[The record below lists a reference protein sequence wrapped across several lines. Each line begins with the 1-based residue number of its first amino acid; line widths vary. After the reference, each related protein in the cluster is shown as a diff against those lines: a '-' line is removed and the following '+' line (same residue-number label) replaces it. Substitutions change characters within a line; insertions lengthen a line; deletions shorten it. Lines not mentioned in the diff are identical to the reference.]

1 MLPSF
6 LLSLR
11 EGIEAAL
18 IIGIV
23 LGALRKMRRTELIPA
38 VWLGTVLAAS
48 LSLLGGILLTSLGLS
63 FEGAA
68 EQIFEGV
75 TMLLA
80 AAMLTWMIFWMSRTA
95 PRPEKQHGRRSPGR
109 RPRRRQRGVFF
120 VAFLAVVREGIEL
133 ALFLTAS
140 VFATDTLQ
148 TLLGALLGLG
158 TAILLGWSI
167 FAATIR
173 LDLRRF
179 FQVTGILLILFAA
192 GLVAHGVHEFNEVG
206 WIPAVIEHVWDVNAI
221 VDENST
227 FGQLLKALFG
237 YNGNPSLTEMLAYV
251 AYFVGGPFGLRGA
264 NKPRPVIGEQASPPL
279 TAPASP
285 LLPDLKSG
293 SFFIIIPCGVARPAV
308 EGRYNHIMLNNEILE
323 SIRVH
328 WPRISAPATPP
339 PTASSRSKPP
349 CAGRSSPSRTG
360 SSRGWTW
367 HAPSTR
373 SWIRRWNFSHRCRKV
388 PG

>member
-1 MLPSF
+1 MLPSY

-18 IIGIV
+18 IVGIV
-23 LGALRKMRRTELIPA
+23 LGALRQMRRTELIPA
-38 VWLGTVLAAS
+38 VWAGTFAAVA
-48 LSLLGGILLTSLGLS
+48 LSIVGGFLLTALGLS

-80 AAMLTWMIFWMSRTA
+80 AALLTWMIFWMSRTA
-95 PRPEKQHGRRSPGR
+95 RTLKSSIEADVHKAAFDAGKRA
-109 RPRRRQRGVFF
+109 VFF
-120 VAFLAVVREGIEL
+120 VAFLAILREGIEL

-140 VFATDTLQ
+140 VFATDTVQ
-148 TLLGALLGLG
+148 TLIGAILGLG

-167 FAATIR
+167 FAAIIR

-179 FQVTGILLILFAA
+179 FQVTGFLLILFAA

-237 YNGNPSLTEMLAYV
+237 YNGNPSLTEMLAY
-251 AYFVGGPFGLRGA
+251 AGYFVAIFFGLQLA
-264 NKPRPVIGEQASPPL
+264 NRKSVTVEQQA
-279 TAPASP
+279 
-285 LLPDLKSG
+285 
-293 SFFIIIPCGVARPAV
+293 
-308 EGRYNHIMLNNEILE
+308 
-323 SIRVH
+323 
-328 WPRISAPATPP
+328 
-339 PTASSRSKPP
+339 
-349 CAGRSSPSRTG
+349 
-360 SSRGWTW
+360 
-367 HAPSTR
+367 
-373 SWIRRWNFSHRCRKV
+373 
-388 PG
+388 